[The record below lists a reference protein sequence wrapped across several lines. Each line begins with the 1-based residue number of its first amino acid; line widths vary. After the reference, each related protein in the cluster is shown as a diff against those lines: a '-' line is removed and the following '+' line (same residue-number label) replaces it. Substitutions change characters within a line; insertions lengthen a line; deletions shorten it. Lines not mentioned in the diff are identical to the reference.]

1 MYLVRYGDRALRHSQ
16 LLALGVNDGNPVI
29 SLKQKRGEKATEMEK
44 EKEKAEE
51 KEKEEEK
58 KESENN

>member
-1 MYLVRYGDRALRHSQ
+1 MVRYGDRALRHSQ
-16 LLALGVNDGNPVI
+16 LLALGVDDGNPVI